1 MQFLTLILVIIF
13 AVAGPRVLGLV
24 DVSSTVGQAA
34 IWGAVFGAA
43 GGFVGGII
51 QKLLKRG

>member
-24 DVSSTVGQAA
+24 DASSTVGQAA